1 MHCLRCGTCCI
12 KTEMLLSEKD
22 IERLEH
28 KGYCKDSFVVFDEEG
43 FPKLR
48 NLHGHCFFYN
58 VEDKRCKVYRSRPL
72 GCRLYPVVFDEEKG
86 IVVDEDCCAKEK
98 LEGSHVAK
106 RGWKV
111 IRLLQKIDAE
121 MERRLK

>member
-1 MHCLRCGTCCI
+1 MHCLRCGACCT

-22 IERLEH
+22 IQRLEQ

-43 FPKLR
+43 YPKLR
-48 NLHGHCFFYN
+48 NLNGHCFFYN
-58 VEDKRCKVYRSRPL
+58 VENKRCKVYRSRPL

-86 IVVDEDCCAKEK
+86 VTVDEDCCAREK
-98 LEGSHVAK
+98 LEVSSVAK

-111 IRLLQKIDAE
+111 IKLLQKIDAE
-121 MERRLK
+121 RESRIP